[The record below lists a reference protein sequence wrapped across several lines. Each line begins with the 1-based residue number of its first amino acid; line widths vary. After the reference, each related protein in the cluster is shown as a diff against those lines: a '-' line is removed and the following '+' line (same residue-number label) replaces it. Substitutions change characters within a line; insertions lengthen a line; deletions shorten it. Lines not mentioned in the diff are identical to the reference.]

1 MGGQMANDV
10 EGMSKGR
17 ILHPIL
23 LLLIS
28 GFASLLLITPASAT
42 VIEIGSKTVSVDQ
55 RIVTINIMCFP
66 SEPIKGWELVV
77 SFDQTILS
85 LVAIADG
92 DFFDGYE
99 TYFVSN
105 GSIAYALVLGDGNV
119 TGNGS
124 LCMLTFDMVNE
135 GTTNLGLFDAGVC
148 NETRYLPL
156 IVMNGSV
163 TVTGSR
169 LPIVLQRGW
178 NNFKNSVYRHEG
190 WNSFENDV
198 VLTQGWT
205 SFRTVRMPSTDPWM
219 MFVGAVISLA
229 FAGFVIVLFIKGKM
243 RA

>member
-23 LLLIS
+23 LLLIG

-55 RIVTINIMCFP
+55 RIVIINVMCFP

-77 SFDQTILS
+77 SFDQTILN
-85 LVAIADG
+85 LVAIANG

-99 TYFVSN
+99 SYFMAN

-135 GTTNLGLFDAGVC
+135 GTTNIGLFDAGVC

-156 IVMNGSV
+156 TIMNGSV

-178 NNFKNSVYRHEG
+178 NCFRNSVYQHEG

-198 VLTQGWT
+198 VLASGWNN
-205 SFRTVRMPSTDPWM
+205 FRTVRVPRVDPWSV
-219 MFVGAVISLA
+219 FIGVVISLA
-229 FAGFVIVLFIKGKM
+229 FASFIIVWFLKIKM
-243 RA
+243 R

>member
-1 MGGQMANDV
+1 MGGQMANDE

-28 GFASLLLITPASAT
+28 GFASLLLISSASAT
-42 VIEIGSKTVSVDQ
+42 VIQIESKTISVDQ
-55 RIVTINIMCFP
+55 RIMILNVTCRP
-66 SEPIKGWELVV
+66 SEPIKGWEFIV

-85 LVAIADG
+85 LVSITER

-99 TYFVSN
+99 SYFMAN

-124 LCMLTFDMVNE
+124 LCMLTFDMMNE
-135 GTTNLGLFDAGVC
+135 GTTNIGLFDAGVC

-156 IVMNGSV
+156 TIMNGSV

-178 NNFKNSVYRHEG
+178 NCFRNSVYQHEG

-198 VLTQGWT
+198 VLSHGWNTFDT
-205 SFRTVRMPSTDPWM
+205 SREKRDDPWM
-219 MFVGAVISLA
+219 TFIGVVITLA